1 MKKIG
6 AVLAIGTM
14 LVVVAWLGVQARDI
28 RNDRLEAAARRLRLP
43 EVYLVNLHGALVPL
57 HSTGGQSAVLV
68 FFTTTCEYCR
78 AELHA
83 FRQHAAL
90 LKEHDVFFVA
100 WEERNAVGEFARET
114 GIDAVPWFYVL
125 RDTASVLGEDLG
137 IDVVPT
143 TLVYGPDG
151 RLRKAFEGLASIG
164 EIAEAAA
171 GEDRS

>member
-6 AVLAIGTM
+6 AVLAIAAM
-14 LVVVAWLGVQARDI
+14 LAVVAWLGVQARDI
-28 RNDRLEAAARRLRLP
+28 RNERLEAAARRLQLP
-43 EVYLVNLHGALVPL
+43 EVYLVNLQGVLVPL
-57 HSTGGQSAVLV
+57 RSTGEQSVVLV

-83 FRQHAAL
+83 FRQRAAL

-114 GIDAVPWFYVL
+114 GIDAVPWFNVL
-125 RDTASVLGEDLG
+125 RDTASVLGNLG

-164 EIAEAAA
+164 EIAKAAA